1 MTALTEPDSNLA
13 ALLDDLRARLA
24 ALNELYQPVYGGDV
38 RRIAEQERQVEELRT
53 AIRARRAELTGTIGI
68 PVG

>member
-24 ALNELYQPVYGGDV
+24 ALNDLYQPVYGDDV
-38 RRIAEQERQVEELRT
+38 RRIAEQERQVEELRA
-53 AIRARRAELTGTIGI
+53 AIRARRAELTGSAGI